1 MDLILWRHAEAVD
14 GTPDMARKLTAKG
27 AKQAKESA
35 AWLRAHLPK
44 DHVRILVSP
53 AERTLQT
60 ARALTD
66 DFEVVKSIAP
76 GAAATAVLAAAG
88 WPDGE
93 DTVLVVGHQPTLGM
107 VAATLIAG
115 EPMPWSVRKSG
126 IWWLSHRVRG
136 EQPQAVV
143 RAVMA
148 PDFL

>member
-14 GTPDMARKLTAKG
+14 GSPDMARTLTNKG
-27 AKQAKESA
+27 QKQAAQSA
-35 AWLRAHLPK
+35 AWLREHLPEQ
-44 DHVRILVSP
+44 VRILVSP

-66 DFEVVKSIAP
+66 EFETVKSIAP
-76 GAAATAVLAAAG
+76 GASAAAVLAAAH
-88 WPDGE
+88 WPDA
-93 DTVLVVGHQPTLGM
+93 DATVLVVGHQPTLGM
-107 VAATLIAG
+107 VAATLVAG
-115 EPMPWSVRKSG
+115 QPLTWSLRKSG

-136 EQPQAVV
+136 EDPQVVV

>member
-1 MDLILWRHAEAVD
+1 MDLILWRHAEAAD
-14 GTPDMARKLTAKG
+14 GTPDMARELTAKG

-35 AWLRAHLPK
+35 AWLRGHLPGNT
-44 DHVRILVSP
+44 RILVSP
-53 AERTLQT
+53 AKRALQT
-60 ARALTD
+60 AQALTD
-66 DFEVVKSIAP
+66 DFEVVKAIAP
-76 GAAATAVLAAAG
+76 GAAAAAVLAAAN
-88 WPDGE
+88 WPDAG

-136 EQPQAVV
+136 EEPQAVV
-143 RAVMA
+143 RAVIA

>member
-14 GTPDMARKLTAKG
+14 GSPDMARQLTAKG
-27 AKQAKESA
+27 LKQAKESA
-35 AWLRAHLPK
+35 AWLRRHLPK
-44 DHVRILVSP
+44 QVRILVSP

-60 ARALTD
+60 ARAFSEE
-66 DFEVVKSIAP
+66 FEVVRSIAP
-76 GAAATAVLAAAG
+76 GASATAVLAAAG

-93 DTVLVVGHQPTLGM
+93 STVLVVGHQPTLGM

-115 EPMPWSVRKSG
+115 EPMPWSIRKGG

-136 EQPQAVV
+136 EEPQAVV
-143 RAVMA
+143 RAVVA

>member
-14 GTPDMARKLTAKG
+14 GAPDMARKLTAKG
-27 AKQAKESA
+27 EKQAGESA
-35 AWLRAHLPK
+35 AWLRSHLPK
-44 DHVRILVSP
+44 RTRILVSP

-60 ARALTD
+60 ARALTG

-76 GAAATAVLAAAG
+76 GASAAAVLAAAG
-88 WPDGE
+88 WPDAGE
-93 DTVLVVGHQPTLGM
+93 SVLVVGHQPTLGM

-115 EPMPWSVRKSG
+115 EPMPWSIRKSG

-136 EQPQAVV
+136 EEPQVVV